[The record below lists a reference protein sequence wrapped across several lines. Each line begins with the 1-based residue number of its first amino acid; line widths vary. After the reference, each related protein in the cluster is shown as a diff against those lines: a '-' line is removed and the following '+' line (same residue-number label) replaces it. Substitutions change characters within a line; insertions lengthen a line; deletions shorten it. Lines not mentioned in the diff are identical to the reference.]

1 MTPGAFNPGVFSLI
15 RQISET
21 VVLPIAGLLL
31 TFVMTWE
38 LIQLIVERN
47 NLHEIDT
54 WIFFKWVF
62 KTMVAVLILSNT
74 FNIVMGIFDVAQHV
88 VNSAAGVIAGST
100 DVTPGMLD
108 TLRAQLE
115 AMNIGS
121 LLGLW
126 FQSMIVNII
135 VVALN
140 IVVFVIVY
148 GRIIE
153 IYILTSLAPL
163 PMATL
168 TNREMGGMGQNY
180 IKSLLAVGFQGLL
193 IMVCVAI
200 YAVLVQSIATR
211 KTRLTQTKKIKTP
224 PRSVKR
230 KSIVPRT
237 AQQTIPYREM
247 LQDGICK
254 VRDGYYTKTIE
265 YEDINYSVASNDD
278 QAAIFEGYCG
288 FLNYFDSAL
297 PFQMSFINHRARP
310 GKRYKVNIPMQSDNY
325 DSIRKEF
332 TNMLKGQIAKSNNG
346 IVRSKYITFGLP
358 AMSAD
363 DARPRLDRVETD
375 ITGNFKKLGVQAKV
389 LNGLERL
396 EVLHGQLHPGGRE
409 RFLFSW
415 ADIAQTGL
423 STKDFI
429 APTSF
434 EFQTRIP
441 DMMSIA
447 ITLAI
452 SATTRMDDL
461 SLSST

>member
-1 MTPGAFNPGVFSLI
+1 MSFLTDWITNWLKGLLIDGIMGNLGGLFDNVNTQVGEIAGKVGMTPGAFNPGVFSLI

-62 KTMVAVLILSNT
+62 KTMIAVLILSNT

-108 TLRAQLE
+108 TLRTQLE
-115 AMNIGS
+115 AMDVGS

-200 YAVLVQSIATR
+200 YAVLVQSIATSGDPIGAIWSAIGCTVLLCFTLF
-211 KTRLTQTKKIKTP
+211 KTG
-224 PRSVKR
+224 
-230 KSIVPRT
+230 SIS
-237 AQQTIPYREM
+237 
-247 LQDGICK
+247 K
-254 VRDGYYTKTIE
+254 
-265 YEDINYSVASNDD
+265 
-278 QAAIFEGYCG
+278 AIFG
-288 FLNYFDSAL
+288 A
-297 PFQMSFINHRARP
+297 H
-310 GKRYKVNIPMQSDNY
+310 
-325 DSIRKEF
+325 
-332 TNMLKGQIAKSNNG
+332 
-346 IVRSKYITFGLP
+346 
-358 AMSAD
+358 
-363 DARPRLDRVETD
+363 
-375 ITGNFKKLGVQAKV
+375 
-389 LNGLERL
+389 
-396 EVLHGQLHPGGRE
+396 
-409 RFLFSW
+409 
-415 ADIAQTGL
+415 
-423 STKDFI
+423 
-429 APTSF
+429 
-434 EFQTRIP
+434 
-441 DMMSIA
+441 
-447 ITLAI
+447 
-452 SATTRMDDL
+452 
-461 SLSST
+461 